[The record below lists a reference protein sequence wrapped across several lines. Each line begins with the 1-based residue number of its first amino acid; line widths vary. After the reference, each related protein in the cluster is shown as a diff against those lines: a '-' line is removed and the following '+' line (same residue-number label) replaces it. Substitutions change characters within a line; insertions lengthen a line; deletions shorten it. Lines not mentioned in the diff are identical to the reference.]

1 MMTLIGQDFAQKM
14 ANDCYYVV
22 STTSITMD
30 GPGAHWIKNIK
41 FVQKYL
47 WCIKVSSTKQNKLT
61 YTDKAEALLL
71 FMYRLSNKVGLSG
84 SFKYEKYPSESIGL

>member
-30 GPGAHWIKNIK
+30 GPGAHWMKDQICSKILVIYQINFYI
-41 FVQKYL
+41 F
-47 WCIKVSSTKQNKLT
+47 SSTKQSK
-61 YTDKAEALLL
+61 
-71 FMYRLSNKVGLSG
+71 
-84 SFKYEKYPSESIGL
+84 